1 MGSRHWRIPIP
12 WLCLVRFLT
21 FLHLVLLLMYSHS
34 ASHAHPAPS
43 SQRRSPVPAIVDNA
57 QEDKAYSVL
66 TITMRHSKIRNKDV
80 HVRYF
85 TSSSASHIPS
95 PPSKTPCWTFEPE
108 DLYLHWQGPSNVKA
122 WIWERNGSGETGGAR
137 RPIQAGYPHPR
148 LPEHQFHL
156 LKSARPTWIMKS
168 TWQKRYR
175 LREGVV

>member
-12 WLCLVRFLT
+12 WLCVVRFLT

-85 TSSSASHIPS
+85 TSSSAAVPQAYPRHLQKPRGGPLSLRICISIGKDHLM
-95 PPSKTPCWTFEPE
+95 SK
-108 DLYLHWQGPSNVKA
+108 
-122 WIWERNGSGETGGAR
+122 RGSG
-137 RPIQAGYPHPR
+137 
-148 LPEHQFHL
+148 
-156 LKSARPTWIMKS
+156 SAMAA
-168 TWQKRYR
+168 
-175 LREGVV
+175 LRQVVPGVRSKQGIRTLACRSISSKC